1 MAKKILIV
9 DDEPGII
16 EVMVDYIKM
25 SDLDVKV
32 ISAESVDKAL
42 ELVLKQKPDLIV
54 TDIAMPN
61 KNGIEFLREIR
72 IRQLKI
78 PVVVV
83 TGHADEYMLEQAWKV
98 GANACLRKPLNRKD
112 FINGLSEL
120 LQKGSDFIYDSA
132 SVPSP
137 RVVHLMLSQELMK
150 KAVLAA
156 SKSKLSVEDWIVA
169 GVEASVN

>member
-16 EVMVDYIKM
+16 EVMIDYIKM

-54 TDIAMPN
+54 TDIAMPVHS
-61 KNGIEFLREIR
+61 GIDFLKEIR
-72 IRQLKI
+72 VRQLKI

-83 TGHADEYMLEQAWKV
+83 TGYADDNLLEQAWTF
-98 GANACLRKPLNRKD
+98 GANACLKKPLNRKD

-120 LQKGSDFIYDSA
+120 LQKGSDFIFDSS

-137 RVVHLMLSQELMK
+137 RILRLVLSQELMM
-150 KAVLAA
+150 KASLAA
-156 SKSKLSVEDWIVA
+156 SKAKLSVEDWIVA